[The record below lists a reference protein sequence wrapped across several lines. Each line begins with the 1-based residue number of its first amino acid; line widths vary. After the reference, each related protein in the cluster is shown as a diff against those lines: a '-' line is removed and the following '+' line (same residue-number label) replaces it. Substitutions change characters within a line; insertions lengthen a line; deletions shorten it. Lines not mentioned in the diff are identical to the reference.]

1 MPYNWLHADGLPSE
15 SLDVHRGRSGETRW
29 SRRVFAYGTA
39 HPDSIYQIGSI
50 TKTFTG
56 LLLPESLSELE
67 DSQVHRPRS

>member
-1 MPYNWLHADGLPSE
+1 MCIVVGVVKH
-15 SLDVHRGRSGETRW
+15 GE
-29 SRRVFAYGTA
+29 RRVFAYGTA